1 MSVYLG
7 TYGKVELQRQFD
19 GSDLRGTIN
28 PSDVNVAGK
37 RFSFDF
43 EHGQLLSGDQ
53 IEITSTD
60 GSALDFISDVNN
72 LIAQN
77 DDQLITQSGDVLV
90 GNADSLRDSSVKKFV
105 HVDELDGIRLY
116 DSFAHAVNGG
126 TTNATSLAAPADNIP
141 IRVTVANSSMRLLA
155 QCSGF
160 ELNTERETV
169 DTTTLSDEFRS
180 RVSTLMS
187 GSGRMSCFWE
197 YTGDTANEVG
207 NYLLEL
213 QLRTKV
219 GSQFKARFYIKTAAH
234 NPGTNAANDD
244 DEIWYEF
251 TGVLTSCAVQFSPSN
266 AIQIEADFITTGAIE
281 IRMELNPP
289 DKLLQEA
296 GDAILLDQGTGAV
309 GLESA

>member
-60 GSALDFISDVNN
+60 DSALDFISSYTD
-72 LIAQN
+72 
-77 DDQLITQSGDVLV
+77 T
-90 GNADSLRDSSVKKFV
+90 SVKKFI

-116 DSFAHAVNGG
+116 DSFANAVNGG
-126 TTNATSLAAPADNIP
+126 TTNATALAAPADNIP

-160 ELNTERETV
+160 ELNTQRETV
-169 DTTTLSDEFRS
+169 DTTALSDEFRS

-219 GSQFKARFYIKTAAH
+219 GSQFRARFYIKTTAH
-234 NPGTNAANDD
+234 NPGTNAANDN
-244 DEIWYEF
+244 DELWYEF

-266 AIQIEADFITTGAIE
+266 TIQIEADFITTGAIE

-289 DKLLQEA
+289 DKILQEA

>member
-43 EHGQLLSGDQ
+43 DHGQLLSGDQ

-60 GSALDFISDVNN
+60 GSALDFISSYTD
-72 LIAQN
+72 
-77 DDQLITQSGDVLV
+77 T
-90 GNADSLRDSSVKKFV
+90 SVKKFI

-116 DSFAHAVNGG
+116 DSFANAVNGG
-126 TTNATSLAAPADNIP
+126 TTNATALAAPADNIP

-219 GSQFKARFYIKTAAH
+219 GSQFKARFYIKTTAH
-234 NPGTNAANDD
+234 NPGTNAANDN
-244 DEIWYEF
+244 DELWYEF

-266 AIQIEADFITTGAIE
+266 TIQIEADFITTGAIE

-289 DKLLQEA
+289 DKILQEA